1 MANSQKSFEVLYG
14 RFVNGDTLI
23 QALSNYDPQNP
34 LIKKASLTAFIGDL
48 ALKDRTVT
56 KKLIPWKD
64 LISRRQKFSFRH
76 KGCDENC
83 IENRMRNAQS
93 YVGSEIG
100 KNSSAYN
107 IIGGY
112 LKVLKPKYK
121 KKNTGQKRSAR
132 RSTSEQSYV
141 SLNGYAML
149 TVEILDSLGSAYA
162 PQNPNIQ
169 YANFKTF
176 VEEMIELSGNITIAQ
191 AAYSNSTAERAVLYK
206 GEEGLT
212 KRQSL
217 IKGYLASFSGGK
229 KNQNYI
235 EYDRLIKGK

>member
-1 MANSQKSFEVLYG
+1 
-14 RFVNGDTLI
+14 
-23 QALSNYDPQNP
+23 
-34 LIKKASLTAFIGDL
+34 
-48 ALKDRTVT
+48 
-56 KKLIPWKD
+56 
-64 LISRRQKFSFRH
+64 
-76 KGCDENC
+76 
-83 IENRMRNAQS
+83 MRNAQS
-93 YVGSEIG
+93 YIGSEIG

-121 KKNTGQKRSAR
+121 KKNAGQKPGAR

-141 SLNGYAML
+141 SLNGYAMQ
-149 TVEILDSLGSAYA
+149 TVEILNSLGSAYA

-176 VEEMIELSGNITIAQ
+176 GEEMIVLTGNITIAQ
-191 AAYSNSTAERAVLYK
+191 AAYSNATSERAVLYK

-212 KRQSL
+212 KRQSM

>member
-23 QALSNYDPQNP
+23 QALSNYDPQNT

-56 KKLIPWKD
+56 KKLLPLKD
-64 LISRRQKFSFRH
+64 LISRRQKFSFRR

-83 IENRMRNAQS
+83 IENRMRNAHS

-100 KNSSAYN
+100 KSSSAYN

-112 LKVLKPKYK
+112 LKVLKPKYQ
-121 KKNTGQKRSAR
+121 KKNAGQKRSAR

-149 TVEILDSLGSAYA
+149 TVEILDSLGSAYT

-176 VEEMIELSGNITIAQ
+176 VEEMIELTGNITIAQ
-191 AAYSNSTAERAVLYK
+191 TAYSTATAERAVLYK

-229 KNQNYI
+229 KNQDYI